1 MTWKDAVFGT
11 AGFLGYGVNPHA
23 VRRWQEVPLI
33 KSTGYNPDYR
43 FAAALI
49 ANAIKAA
56 RKIEQVSNHET
67 RVSALK
73 AIAWLSRPG
82 AADQWFEMAGFEHE
96 ALAERLPLERW
107 VKLAREHLA
116 TDPQLKHA
124 MT

>member
-1 MTWKDAVFGT
+1 MTW
-11 AGFLGYGVNPHA
+11 N
-23 VRRWQEVPLI
+23 EVPLAFLGEVPLV
-33 KSTGYNPDYR
+33 KSTSYNPDYR

-49 ANAIKAA
+49 ANAIKTA
-56 RKIEQVSNHET
+56 RKIEQGSDHET

-82 AADQWFEMAGFEHE
+82 AADQWFEMAGFEHD
-96 ALAERLPLERW
+96 ALTERLPLERW
-107 VKLAREHLA
+107 VKLGREQLA